1 VLLAVCQCNSWTYD
15 CLSHSSQHWSTHSGS
30 VFPSTINLE
39 PRPIHNSSFNLT
51 ISWADESTDA
61 SGYVVHV
68 EGSSSSSLTSSNLRL
83 GTFTTNQSVNTQLTL
98 SNICFKKDKSYL
110 IFKVWKKVSEGLKT
124 LGETV
129 LRRRD
134 CYSLYEGDTALEHRY
149 CGPNVSDT
157 LDTSEVKISSK
168 SEGGGLFSVTMSWPV
183 VLQADSYDLK
193 LSNETRYSYFS
204 VTNTTKVMFSGL
216 NTSIDYRVRIRPYMK
231 CAGMYKNSK
240 EWSPCAAAGTI
251 KLTLDPNPPAP
262 SPSPSSDRSYS
273 PSSDR
278 SSPIYASPTPNVT
291 LQHSSNSAAIVGL
304 ALTLALT
311 LALLLVLLAT
321 ILVII
326 YLRRRKSI
334 IKSSPLF
341 FPTGDGYVQQL
352 PSDKLK
358 VLVLYSLET
367 PEDEQTKINELLC
380 GGLGQCGMRVETPG
394 TVPNRQ
400 FDRERVEKAVVEA
413 NAVFFVCNDQFYT
426 EWISEDSTAGC
437 GGGAKI
443 GRDVRMI
450 KNAAGN
456 STLAKCAFVHFEAS
470 DEELV
475 RRYPKIE
482 TAFITRYFSLSG
494 DKLKAVQSIAS
505 FVKNI
510 PKYELGTHCTVSDAP

>member
-1 VLLAVCQCNSWTYD
+1 MVLLLVLHLVVAFLAASEAEVGCHTVAGGECSAIALKQSACYKDSKNEKYREMMGRCCPECNKNSVCQCNSWTYD

-51 ISWADESTDA
+51 ISWADETGTDA

-278 SSPIYASPTPNVT
+278 SCK
-291 LQHSSNSAAIVGL
+291 HGIV
-304 ALTLALT
+304 
-311 LALLLVLLAT
+311 
-321 ILVII
+321 
-326 YLRRRKSI
+326 
-334 IKSSPLF
+334 
-341 FPTGDGYVQQL
+341 
-352 PSDKLK
+352 
-358 VLVLYSLET
+358 
-367 PEDEQTKINELLC
+367 QT
-380 GGLGQCGMRVETPG
+380 
-394 TVPNRQ
+394 
-400 FDRERVEKAVVEA
+400 
-413 NAVFFVCNDQFYT
+413 
-426 EWISEDSTAGC
+426 
-437 GGGAKI
+437 
-443 GRDVRMI
+443 
-450 KNAAGN
+450 
-456 STLAKCAFVHFEAS
+456 
-470 DEELV
+470 
-475 RRYPKIE
+475 
-482 TAFITRYFSLSG
+482 
-494 DKLKAVQSIAS
+494 
-505 FVKNI
+505 
-510 PKYELGTHCTVSDAP
+510 CT